1 MPRDQ
6 ALDPPLRLDLAPARA
21 TPADSAAE
29 RLGFW
34 LYAAHLLAVPTLAI
48 SNALLGLTL
57 LAAPWAAR
65 LPRVR
70 WRDLL
75 PLTVP
80 LGLYALLLV
89 ASIAASHDALASL
102 GAGTELFNLAPLLL
116 APLLVRGEGAVRRLV
131 VAFEALGAVVAA
143 HGLLQYLS
151 GYGDLDQR
159 LRGPF
164 SHWMTF
170 AGVLLLCDLLLLAS
184 VTAPRGRKSPWRW
197 LALAL
202 VNLALLGSLTRSAW
216 VALGVALT
224 ALALLRAPRLLLAY
238 PAAAV
243 LFVLFAPV
251 PLLHRMS
258 SIVDL
263 GDTSNYDRVC
273 MAEAGLRMIA
283 DRPLFGLGPQMVERR
298 YPIYR
303 TPTAPRYSVPHLHN
317 NLLQLAAERGL
328 PSVAAYLAMMGTS
341 FLLAYRGY
349 RREGGRRG
357 ARSDLHL
364 GVLLALLAF
373 NVAGLFENNWGD
385 TEVQRVVLFVLAIP
399 FCLTLTA
406 ARPLQS
412 AGRAPDPT
420 EEPTRAPRP
429 APR

>member
-1 MPRDQ
+1 VPRDQ
-6 ALDPPLRLDLAPARA
+6 ALDPALRLDLASARA
-21 TPADSAAE
+21 TSADAPAG

-34 LYAAHLLAVPTLAI
+34 LYAAHLVAVPTLAV

-57 LAAPWAAR
+57 LAAPWAVR
-65 LPRVR
+65 LGRVR
-70 WRDLL
+70 WRELA
-75 PLTVP
+75 PLAIP

-89 ASIAASHDALASL
+89 ASIAASHDVRASL
-102 GAGTELFNLAPLLL
+102 RGSTELFNLAPLLL
-116 APLLVRGEGAVRRLV
+116 APLLVRGEAMVRRLV

-143 HGLLQYLS
+143 HGLLQVLS

-159 LRGPF
+159 IRGPF

-170 AGVLLLCDLLLLAS
+170 AGVLLVCDLLLLAS
-184 VTAPRGRKSPWRW
+184 VTAPRGWRNPWRW

-224 ALALLRAPRLLLAY
+224 VLVLVRAPRLLLAY
-238 PAAAV
+238 PVAAA

-251 PLLHRMS
+251 PLVHRMT

-263 GDTSNYDRVC
+263 DDTSNYDRVC

-283 DRPLFGLGPQMVERR
+283 DRPLFGLGPRMVEAR

-328 PSVAAYLAMMGTS
+328 PAVAAYLAMMGTS
-341 FLLAYRGY
+341 FVLAYRGY
-349 RREGGRRG
+349 RGEGGRRG

-364 GVLLALLAF
+364 GVMLTLLAF

-385 TEVQRVVLFVLAIP
+385 TEVQRVVLFVMAIP
-399 FCLTLTA
+399 FCLA
-406 ARPLQS
+406 ARGLQS
-412 AGRAPDPT
+412 AGPALDRT
-420 EEPTRAPRP
+420 EEPDVALGP